1 MDAGPTRRLV
11 LVPAEGTMV
20 RRIGITTIAL
30 LSVTLATL
38 PMARIGRAQGV
49 PFTKEDLQ
57 DARKIVQGR
66 EVWVSRCQ
74 FCHGKSAYPGKAPR
88 LEPSR
93 YTPQFV
99 FDRVT
104 NGFQGMPAWKD
115 EFSEEQRRAVVAYV
129 LSKDF
134 SN

>member
-1 MDAGPTRRLV
+1 MRRPV
-11 LVPAEGTMV
+11 LVPVEGTMV
-20 RRIGITTIAL
+20 RRTGITTIAL
-30 LSVTLATL
+30 LAVGLAAL
-38 PMARIGRAQGV
+38 PMARLGRAQGV
-49 PFTKEDLQ
+49 VFTKEYLQ
-57 DARKIVQGR
+57 DARKIDLGR
-66 EVWVSRCQ
+66 EVWASRCQ

-88 LEPSR
+88 LDPSR

>member
-1 MDAGPTRRLV
+1 
-11 LVPAEGTMV
+11 MV
-20 RRIGITTIAL
+20 ARI
-30 LSVTLATL
+30 VATL
-38 PMARIGRAQGV
+38 
-49 PFTKEDLQ
+49 F
-57 DARKIVQGR
+57 
-66 EVWVSRCQ
+66 S
-74 FCHGKSAYPGKAPR
+74 PR
-88 LEPSR
+88 LDPSR

-115 EFSEEQRRAVVAYV
+115 EFSEEQRRTVVAYV

>member
-1 MDAGPTRRLV
+1 MDAGPTRRLA

-30 LSVTLATL
+30 LSVALAAL

>member
-1 MDAGPTRRLV
+1 
-11 LVPAEGTMV
+11 MV
-20 RRIGITTIAL
+20 RRSGITTIAL
-30 LSVTLATL
+30 LSVVGLAAL

-49 PFTKEDLQ
+49 AFTKEYLQ
-57 DARKIVQGR
+57 DARRIDEGR
-66 EVWVSRCQ
+66 QVWVNRCQ

-115 EFSEEQRRAVVAYV
+115 EFSEEERRAVVAYV